1 MQNVSLAKDTSCE
14 SIHVNSKRAR
24 EWKKPY
30 PKKHNTD
37 NNERRSEAV
46 SYEKQTTKK

>member
-1 MQNVSLAKDTSCE
+1 MFRSLKILAANLYMWIANAHE
-14 SIHVNSKRAR
+14 S
-24 EWKKPY
+24 EKKPY